1 MLFPTDSFFARILY
15 ALLPFMALITLFY
28 SLLIWAAVILTE
40 DYIVSSYLN
49 LESRAFQANYA
60 QSGRAAVMPN
70 AIYLKGYWSTDANL
84 PATVRHLPVGHH
96 EIEKDDIHVLVS
108 EVAGVA
114 ALLVLVMDES
124 SLSQTEGYRAQVF
137 GLLCAVAGLILILGA
152 IVAIA
157 IARAIARPIS
167 QLAAQVAESPHGPPC
182 FSGVER
188 QDEIGTLSRTLASL
202 VAQQNA
208 ALLREQAF
216 TRHVS
221 HELRT
226 PLSILNNSLAILRL
240 PGCGAEKTAR
250 SLQRMDGALAGMKM
264 TIELFLSLAR
274 APRQLKPET
283 VDLSAIVVEQIEKYQ
298 LLYPFATGALVFNG
312 AAPFSVSASEAI
324 ARSVVQN
331 LLGNA
336 AQHGAGKV
344 RVILTEQRLVILN
357 NRDELVRSQGYGF
370 GLEIVA
376 RACTHTGWQLDTRCT
391 RRTFRACITF
401 T

>member
-49 LESRAFQANYA
+49 LEAQAFQGKYA
-60 QSGRAAVMPN
+60 QSGRAAAMPN
-70 AIYLKGYWSTDANL
+70 AIYLQGYWSTDANL
-84 PATVRHLPVGHH
+84 PATVGHLPVGHH
-96 EIEKDDIHVLVS
+96 EIEKEDIHVLVS
-108 EVAGVA
+108 EVAGEA

-124 SLSQTEGYRAQVF
+124 SLSQTEGYRGQVF

-152 IVAIA
+152 ILAIA
-157 IARAIARPIS
+157 IARAIARPVS
-167 QLAAQVAESPHGPPC
+167 QLAAQVAGAPDGPPC

-188 QDEIGTLSRTLASL
+188 QDEIGTLSRTLSSL
-202 VAQQNA
+202 VTQQNA

-240 PGCGAEKTAR
+240 PGCGADKMAR
-250 SLQRMDGALAGMKM
+250 SLQRMEGALAGMKM

-274 APRQLKPET
+274 APRQRAPEAI
-283 VDLSAIVVEQIEKYQ
+283 DLGAVVVEQIEKYQ
-298 LLYPFATGALVFNG
+298 WLYPFAAGALTFTG
-312 AAPFSVSASEAI
+312 AAPFTLAAHEAI
-324 ARSVVQN
+324 ARSVVEN

-357 NRDELVRSQGYGF
+357 NHDEQCLSQGYGF

-376 RACTHTGWQLDTRCT
+376 RACAHTGWQLDTRRT
-391 RRTFRACITF
+391 RHTFRACIRF

>member
-1 MLFPTDSFFARILY
+1 MLSPTDSFFARILY

-49 LESRAFQANYA
+49 LEAQEFQAKYA
-60 QSGRAAVMPN
+60 QLGRAAVMPN

-84 PATVRHLPVGHH
+84 PAKVRHLPVGHH
-96 EIEKDDIHVLVS
+96 EIEKEDIHVLVS

-124 SLSQTEGYRAQVF
+124 SLSQTEGYRGQVF

-152 IVAIA
+152 ILAIA

-167 QLAAQVAESPHGPPC
+167 QLAAQVAGSPSGPPC

-188 QDEIGTLSRTLASL
+188 KDEIGTLSRTLSSL
-202 VAQQNA
+202 VAQQNT

-240 PGCGAEKTAR
+240 PGCGADKTTR
-250 SLQRMDGALAGMKM
+250 CLQRMEGALAGMKM

-274 APRQLKPET
+274 APHQSRHEA
-283 VDLSAIVVEQIEKYQ
+283 VDVGAIVVEQIEKYR
-298 LLYPFATGALVFNG
+298 LLYPFAAGALVFTG
-312 AAPFSVSASEAI
+312 TASFTLAASEAI
-324 ARSVVQN
+324 VRSVVQN

-357 NRDELVRSQGYGF
+357 NRDAQVQSQGYGF

-376 RACTHTGWQLDTRCT
+376 RACAHTGWQLETACT
-391 RRTFRACITF
+391 RHTFRACITF